1 MKWTQI
7 IKNKILASA
16 ALLSLC
22 LLVLA
27 SNYIDRKHTDDVKT
41 TISTLYEDRLIAEVY
56 ILKMTTALY
65 EIKEAIQIDVNA
77 LDKDKHIKNHL
88 LEINT
93 TTDAYLK
100 TKFTKLETLKA
111 KELMQILASIKTNAV
126 KDDALTLTQIDKA
139 LDLLNELSAIQ
150 VAESKEIMSYAE
162 KLYLAGKNSSQFVV
176 ALIVVILIVLQAI
189 VFSSRTIII
198 KNPPKFPGLN

>member
-77 LDKDKHIKNHL
+77 LDKDKHIKNHIS
-88 LEINT
+88 EINT

-111 KELMQILASIKTNAV
+111 KELMQILTSIETNAL
-126 KDDALTLTQIDKA
+126 KNNTLTLKQIDKA

>member
-1 MKWTQI
+1 MEWTHV
-7 IKNKILASA
+7 IKNKVLASA

-27 SNYIDRKHTDDVKT
+27 SNYIDRKHTEDVKL

-56 ILKMTTALY
+56 ILKMTSAFY
-65 EIKEAIQIDVNA
+65 EIKEAIQIDVDA
-77 LDKDKHIKNHL
+77 VDQEKRIKNHIL
-88 LEINT
+88 TINET
-93 TTDAYLK
+93 SDAYLK

-111 KELMQILASIKTNAV
+111 KELVKMLTSIESNALV
-126 KDDALTLTQIDKA
+126 NKAHTLNQIDKA

-150 VAESKEIMSYAE
+150 LAESKEIMSYAE
-162 KLYLAGKNSSQFVV
+162 KLYLAGKTSSQFVV
-176 ALIVVILIVLQAI
+176 ALIVIILVVLQAI

-198 KNPPKFPGLN
+198 KNPPKFPSYN

>member
-7 IKNKILASA
+7 IKNKVLASA

-65 EIKEAIQIDVNA
+65 EIKEAIQIDVNV

-88 LEINT
+88 SEINT

-111 KELMQILASIKTNAV
+111 KELMQILASIETNAV
-126 KDDALTLTQIDKA
+126 KDDTLTLTQIDKA

>member
-111 KELMQILASIKTNAV
+111 KELMQILASIETNAL
-126 KDDALTLTQIDKA
+126 KNDSHTLSQIDKA

>member
-77 LDKDKHIKNHL
+77 LDKDQHIKNHL

-111 KELMQILASIKTNAV
+111 KELMQILTSIETNAL
-126 KDDALTLTQIDKA
+126 KNDSHTLTQIDKA

>member
-111 KELMQILASIKTNAV
+111 KELMQILVSIETNAL
-126 KDDALTLTQIDKA
+126 KNDSHTLTQIDTA

>member
-111 KELMQILASIKTNAV
+111 KELMQILVSIKTNAV
-126 KDDALTLTQIDKA
+126 KDDTLTLTQIDTA

>member
-7 IKNKILASA
+7 IKNKILASV

-126 KDDALTLTQIDKA
+126 KDDTLTLTQIDKA

>member
-111 KELMQILASIKTNAV
+111 KELMQILVSIKTNAV

>member
-56 ILKMTTALY
+56 ILKITTALY
-65 EIKEAIQIDVNA
+65 EIKEAIQIGVNA
-77 LDKDKHIKNHL
+77 LDKDQHIKNHIS
-88 LEINT
+88 EINT

-100 TKFTKLETLKA
+100 TKFTELETLKA
-111 KELMQILASIKTNAV
+111 KELMQILASIKTNAL
-126 KDDALTLTQIDKA
+126 KNDSHTLTQIDTA

>member
-65 EIKEAIQIDVNA
+65 EIKEAIQIDVNP

-111 KELMQILASIKTNAV
+111 KELMQILVSIETNAL
-126 KDDALTLTQIDKA
+126 KNDSHTLTQIDTA

>member
-77 LDKDKHIKNHL
+77 LDKDKHIKNHIS
-88 LEINT
+88 EINT

-111 KELMQILASIKTNAV
+111 KELMQILTSIETNAL
-126 KDDALTLTQIDKA
+126 KNNTLTLKQIDKA

-162 KLYLAGKNSSQFVV
+162 KLYLAGKTSSQFVV

>member
-100 TKFTKLETLKA
+100 TKFTTLETLKA
-111 KELMQILASIKTNAV
+111 KELMQILTSIETNAL
-126 KDDALTLTQIDKA
+126 KNDSHTLTQIDTA

>member
-126 KDDALTLTQIDKA
+126 KDDTLTLTQIDKA

>member
-7 IKNKILASA
+7 IKNKILASV

>member
-56 ILKMTTALY
+56 ILKITTALY

-111 KELMQILASIKTNAV
+111 KELMQILTSIETNAL
-126 KDDALTLTQIDKA
+126 KNDSHTLTQIDTA

>member
-41 TISTLYEDRLIAEVY
+41 TIRTLYEDRLIAEVY

-126 KDDALTLTQIDKA
+126 KDDTLTLTQIDTA

-162 KLYLAGKNSSQFVV
+162 KLYLTGKNSSQFVV
-176 ALIVVILIVLQAI
+176 ALIVVILIVLQAV

>member
-7 IKNKILASA
+7 IKNKVLASA

-77 LDKDKHIKNHL
+77 LDKYKHIKNHL
-88 LEINT
+88 SEINA

-111 KELMQILASIKTNAV
+111 KELMQILTSIETNAV
-126 KDDALTLTQIDKA
+126 KDDTLTLTQIDKA

>member
-111 KELMQILASIKTNAV
+111 KELMQILASIETNAL
-126 KDDALTLTQIDKA
+126 KNDSHTLTQIDTA

>member
-56 ILKMTTALY
+56 ILKMITSLY
-65 EIKEAIQIDVNA
+65 EIKETIQMDINAI
-77 LDKDKHIKNHL
+77 DKDNQVSNHL
-88 LEINT
+88 FEINKT
-93 TTDAYLK
+93 NQAYLK

-111 KELMQILASIKTNAV
+111 KKLMLLLSTIEININKNNRI
-126 KDDALTLTQIDKA
+126 ALIQIDKA
-139 LDLLNELSAIQ
+139 LNLLNELSAIQ
-150 VAESKEIMSYAE
+150 VEESKKIMTYAES
-162 KLYLAGKNSSQFVV
+162 LYLAGKNSSQFVV

-198 KNPPKFPGLN
+198 KNPPKFPSLN

>member
-77 LDKDKHIKNHL
+77 LDKDQHIKNQIS
-88 LEINT
+88 EINT

-111 KELMQILASIKTNAV
+111 KKLMQILASIETNAL
-126 KDDALTLTQIDKA
+126 KNDSHTLTQIDKA

-176 ALIVVILIVLQAI
+176 ALIVVILIVLQAL